1 MLALFAA
8 CLVVLAPPG
17 PKAEVYQRDVEFLTT
32 EIGRDAAALIKLKR
46 IDWDAVTRE
55 FIVLAP
61 ASHSDSE
68 HLWLCHRLLCRLQD
82 GHAGIVDA
90 KAPWPDEGGGRRF
103 TGPRVLLV
111 RIGDEL
117 FVRQSFKSALEAGIT
132 PGTKVV
138 RIDGTPADEWF
149 DATVTRLQ
157 DRFGY
162 STLHAAQ
169 YDALHRGLADWEG
182 TTILFE
188 LAAGANT
195 PPMPDGAVDIEATRT
210 ITLTR
215 SGGANFVPIGPVF
228 PPEDCKTLGR
238 QTYGRTAKG
247 TAYIHLR
254 DIPGN
259 LPEQLDT
266 MLAAVTDAPG
276 EPPSKLIIDMR
287 ANGGGG
293 CDHAAV
299 AAKFKKGQRV
309 VVIIDSWVRSAGE
322 TIAGTFKED
331 LGFTLIGDGP
341 TAGMSSQKKRIE
353 APSGLFAVSFSVR
366 SNKQRFNG
374 GRGIE
379 GLGITPDRL
388 TPYVAADLRAGVDT
402 QIGAAEAL
410 LSESATP

>member
-8 CLVVLAPPG
+8 CLGILTPPG

-32 EIGRDAAALIKLKR
+32 EIGRDAAALIELKR
-46 IDWDAVTRE
+46 IDWDAVSRE
-55 FIVLAP
+55 FVNLAP
-61 ASHSDSE
+61 ASTSDSE
-68 HLWLCHRLLCRLQD
+68 HQLLCQRMLSRLQD
-82 GHAGIVDA
+82 GHAAIVDA
-90 KAPWPDEGGGRRF
+90 QAPWPDEGGGRRF

-132 PGTKVV
+132 PGMKVL
-138 RIDGTPADEWF
+138 RIDGTSADEWF
-149 DATVTRLQ
+149 GATVARMQ
-157 DRFGY
+157 SRFGY

-182 TTILFE
+182 TSILFE
-188 LAAGANT
+188 LA
-195 PPMPDGAVDIEATRT
+195 PCEEPDAQSRSIT
-210 ITLTR
+210 ITR
-215 SGGANFVPIGPVF
+215 SGGPNFVPVGPVF
-228 PPEDCKTLGR
+228 PPEGCMALGR
-238 QTYGRTAKG
+238 QTYGHTPSG
-247 TAYIHLR
+247 IAYIHLR
-254 DIPGN
+254 DVPGD

-266 MLAAVTDAPG
+266 MLAALTDVPG
-276 EPPSKLIIDMR
+276 AIPSKLIIDMR

-299 AAKFKKGQRV
+299 AARFKRGQNV

-341 TAGMSSQKKRIE
+341 TAGMSSKKKRIK
-353 APSGLFAVSFSVR
+353 APSGIFAVSFSVR

-388 TPYVAADLRAGVDT
+388 TPYVASDLRAGVDT
-402 QIGAAEAL
+402 QIREAEQL
-410 LSESATP
+410 LTERQ